1 MVPKAVIAQK
11 AAIAPRE
18 VVIAPRQPTAAAL
31 PAPATRAGAT
41 RRSGTY
47 RREEQ
52 PMFSLHVAR
61 QVLPVRACRTPAWVA
76 VAAVAAAQRLPAADA
91 AVEVGL
97 AVVAAEAAEVVADA
111 PTSR

>member
-1 MVPKAVIAQK
+1 
-11 AAIAPRE
+11 
-18 VVIAPRQPTAAAL
+18 
-31 PAPATRAGAT
+31 
-41 RRSGTY
+41 
-47 RREEQ
+47 
-52 PMFSLHVAR
+52 
-61 QVLPVRACRTPAWVA
+61 VA